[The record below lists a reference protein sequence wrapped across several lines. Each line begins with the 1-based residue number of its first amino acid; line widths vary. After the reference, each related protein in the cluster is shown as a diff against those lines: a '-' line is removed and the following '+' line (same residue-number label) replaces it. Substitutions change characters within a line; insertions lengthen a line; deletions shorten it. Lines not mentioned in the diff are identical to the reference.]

1 MKCQPAPGHS
11 TSHLP
16 STALLLAAPTGP
28 GCPGATRTPSRAP
41 QGSQLLVHPIP
52 LGLRLMG
59 GSRTRGTH
67 CRAAGWGV
75 EGRRMGAAGW
85 VEVGWGLQ
93 GRGQQDE
100 EQWDGICRMGG
111 SNTGHS
117 AVRDNE
123 MGAVGWGA
131 VGQGTQGREQRDGGQ
146 WDGGCRYSRLGAV
159 LAAVLCSC
167 EAAVCRGGSK
177 ELLNEQTFNNSWSL
191 NCNRNNDK

>member
-1 MKCQPAPGHS
+1 MGAEPGEH
-11 TSHLP
+11 
-16 STALLLAAPTGP
+16 TAGQRD
-28 GCPGATRTPSRAP
+28 GGWRAEGWG
-41 QGSQLLVHPIP
+41 QQDGWRWDGV
-52 LGLRLMG
+52 
-59 GSRTRGTH
+59 
-67 CRAAGWGV
+67 CRAA
-75 EGRRMGAAGW
+75 
-85 VEVGWGLQ
+85 
-93 GRGQQDE
+93 GQQDE

-117 AVRDNE
+117 AVRDNG